1 MDNMSRVLVEKE
13 TIYTEEVRMLMNGA
27 SYKEVI
33 EEMEKREGQHAA
45 NPFARVTPEEKAHV
59 VSETEAT
66 AEKAVEETAV
76 EAEETPF
83 VEDTQ
88 ENNDTENQ

>member
-1 MDNMSRVLVEKE
+1 MSRVLVEKE

-33 EEMEKREGQHAA
+33 AEMEKKEGQHEA

-59 VSETEAT
+59 VSETENKQTET
-66 AEKAVEETAV
+66 AEEPLVEENEQPV
-76 EAEETPF
+76 
-83 VEDTQ
+83 D
-88 ENNDTENQ
+88 ENNGGENE

>member
-33 EEMEKREGQHAA
+33 EEMEKKEGQHEA

-59 VSETEAT
+59 VSETKAT
-66 AEKAVEETAV
+66 EEPVVEEKDKTV
-76 EAEETPF
+76 
-83 VEDTQ
+83 D
-88 ENNDTENQ
+88 ENNGAENE